1 MTKENF
7 IKYIESLIKI
17 AEIQN
22 KMLGTG
28 IEFIDYNEHFFKAL
42 NYLEKSIFRKITIDL
57 INDYVW
63 SHRPINIYKK
73 ETGEIIFV
81 IDSPT
86 KLWQYIEE
94 NDGLAKEGCY
104 NCDGSGVVDSGGFTP
119 WGTPISVQCPVCLQ

>member
-42 NYLEKSIFRKITIDL
+42 NYLEKSIFSQITIDL
-57 INDYVW
+57 INDYIW

-94 NDGLAKEGCY
+94 NKSDL
-104 NCDGSGVVDSGGFTP
+104 
-119 WGTPISVQCPVCLQ
+119 